1 MEHIF
6 QFAINVEDEK
16 IVQTIEQQA
25 ERQVIGM
32 ICSKVEDIIYQ
43 KSYYGTNK
51 KDISPL
57 RNIVNKKVDDILK
70 ENKDFILAE
79 AAKIL
84 ADRLLR
90 TKAAKAILEGA
101 GTDD

>member
-6 QFAINVEDEK
+6 NIAINVEDEK
-16 IVQTIEQQA
+16 IIKTIEQKV
-25 ERQVIGM
+25 ESEVIKM

-43 KSYYGTNK
+43 RSYWGTNN
-51 KDISPL
+51 KDMSPL
-57 RNIVNKKVDDILK
+57 RNIVNKKVDEILK
-70 ENKDFILAE
+70 GNKDYILAE

-101 GTDD
+101 GSNG